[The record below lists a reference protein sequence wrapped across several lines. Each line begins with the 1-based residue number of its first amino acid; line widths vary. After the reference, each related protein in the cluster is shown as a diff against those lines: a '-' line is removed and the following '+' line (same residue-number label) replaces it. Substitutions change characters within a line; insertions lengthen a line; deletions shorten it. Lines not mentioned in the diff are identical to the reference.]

1 MDLRKERTLK
11 YLSQSLVDL
20 MGDKPLA
27 HITVREICDNAMVRR
42 ATFYRH
48 FKSKDELLSY
58 VLAQRRE
65 AIRERSR
72 EVNRDLPISQYCSVM
87 VRELVAYIK
96 NRRPVIERQ
105 RLNPEFAT
113 EIQLIVDDIGR
124 DFACRLEAANEPG
137 AGEPAASEPHAE
149 TLLLA
154 NFYAAGLMG
163 AVRWWFNECGGQDE
177 ELLIKALD
185 DVSARL
191 FG

>member
-20 MGDKPLA
+20 MGEKPLA
-27 HITVREICDNAMVRR
+27 QITVSEICEQAMVRR

-58 VLAQRRE
+58 VLVQRRE

-72 EVNRDLPISQYCSVM
+72 DADVNMPVARYCEVM
-87 VRELVAYIK
+87 VRELTTYISEH
-96 NRRPVIERQ
+96 RRDIVRQ
-105 RLNPEFAT
+105 RLSPEFAA

-124 DFACRLEAANEPG
+124 DFAYRLAAAQDTDEP
-137 AGEPAASEPHAE
+137 SAE
-149 TLLLA
+149 TRIIA

-163 AVRWWFNECGGQDE
+163 AVRWWFNECPNKDE
-177 ELLIKALD
+177 AALVEALD
-185 DVSARL
+185 MVSNRL
-191 FG
+191 FE

>member
-11 YLSQSLVDL
+11 FLSQSLVEL
-20 MGDKPLA
+20 MGEKPLA
-27 HITVREICDNAMVRR
+27 HITVSEICDNAMVRR

-72 EVNRDLPISQYCSVM
+72 DVNQDMPIAEYCSVM
-87 VRELVAYIK
+87 VKELVAYIK
-96 NRRPVIERQ
+96 ERRRSIERQ
-105 RLNPEFAT
+105 RLDPEFAA

-124 DFACRLEAANEPG
+124 DFASRLAAAGGESNADEPTI
-137 AGEPAASEPHAE
+137 E
-149 TLLLA
+149 TLALA

-163 AVRWWFNECGGQDE
+163 AVRWWFNECPERDE
-177 ELLIKALD
+177 AQLVAALD
-185 DVSARL
+185 RIAGKL
-191 FG
+191 FD